1 MLDFLKKCFDSDTW
15 KQNPEKQF
23 QSMVQNSRHHIEE
36 ATQYI
41 EKYNKDKKNLEHDM
55 EILQKIQEY
64 KTIKSNLK
72 SMVENLDLKRG
83 NFLSKFEECQ
93 INQTLS
99 EENKKNMYR
108 IFGEIQ
114 KERELI
120 TILDKDG
127 LPLHLLKQKMS
138 MVENKI
144 NEMIR
149 PFSSKNISFRISD
162 DKNSVDF
169 GFTNSN
175 NVICSFISGM
185 EAFILDICL
194 KFCLSYFYIRPKSN
208 IFIIDEKVSVLD
220 KEKLS
225 NISSLFDFL
234 KLTCTNILIISHID
248 IIKDYV
254 DTSIH
259 IKKNKNKSSL
269 SFH

>member
-185 EAFILDICL
+185 
-194 KFCLSYFYIRPKSN
+194 S
-208 IFIIDEKVSVLD
+208 
-220 KEKLS
+220 
-225 NISSLFDFL
+225 
-234 KLTCTNILIISHID
+234 
-248 IIKDYV
+248 
-254 DTSIH
+254 
-259 IKKNKNKSSL
+259 
-269 SFH
+269 